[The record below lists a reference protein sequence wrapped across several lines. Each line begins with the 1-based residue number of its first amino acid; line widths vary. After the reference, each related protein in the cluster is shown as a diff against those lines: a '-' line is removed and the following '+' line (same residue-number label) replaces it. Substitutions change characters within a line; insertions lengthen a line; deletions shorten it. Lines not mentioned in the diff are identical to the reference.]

1 MNTTHTAKQQPLSA
15 KVITYTALA
24 TAIIFIMT
32 FVPKIPFPFGYA
44 HLGDAMIFVA
54 ALFFPRRQA
63 ALAAGIGSA
72 LADFVGGYPV
82 WMIATFIIKYLMVE
96 VVWLV
101 VRPDRNDVKIVS
113 ARTILAIA
121 ASCVWMIVT
130 YAIAGAIIYG
140 SPAAGTAMLPGLLG
154 KGISNA
160 IIAYVIAVALDRM
173 RFSVTDNN

>member
-1 MNTTHTAKQQPLSA
+1 MNTTHTAKQPISA
-15 KVITYTALA
+15 RLITHTALV

-32 FVPKIPFPFGYA
+32 YVPKIPFPFGYA

-63 ALAAGIGSA
+63 ALAAALGSA
-72 LADFVGGYPV
+72 LADLVGGYPM

-96 VVWLV
+96 VVWWV
-101 VRPDRNDVKIVS
+101 ARPDQHELKIIS
-113 ARTILAIA
+113 ARTVLAIA

-140 SPAAGTAMLPGLLG
+140 GVAAGTAMLPGLIG
-154 KGISNA
+154 KGVANA
-160 IIAYVIAVALDRM
+160 IIAYIIAVGLDKM
-173 RFSVTDNN
+173 KLSL